1 MSLIKFNKRRFPLST
16 YNMPNW
22 FDMEDTFADNFFDN
36 GKTFPAMN
44 VKENKENF
52 ELELAVPGFSK
63 KEIEISI
70 EDDVLHI
77 CGEKTIEDVI
87 GEENYA
93 RKEFSYNKFDRKLQL
108 PTTINMNEKVKATFK
123 DGILYLNLVK
133 KEVNK
138 IPPKK
143 LIEIS

>member
-1 MSLIKFNKRRFPLST
+1 MSLIKFNKRNFPLST

-22 FDMEDTFADNFFDN
+22 FDMEDAFADDFFYN
-36 GKTFPAMN
+36 GKAFPAMN

-70 EDDVLHI
+70 EEDVLHI
-77 CGEKTIEDVI
+77 CGEKTKEDVSKD
-87 GEENYA
+87 EDYA
-93 RKEFSYNKFDRKLQL
+93 RKEFSYNKFDRKFQL
-108 PTTINMNEKVKATFK
+108 PNTINLDKKAKATFK
-123 DGILYLNLVK
+123 DGILHLNLMK
-133 KEVNK
+133 KEAAK

-143 LIEIS
+143 LIEIA

>member
-1 MSLIKFNKRRFPLST
+1 MSNF
-16 YNMPNW
+16 NMPNW
-22 FDMEDTFADNFFDN
+22 FDMEDAFADDFFEN
-36 GKTFPAMN
+36 GKALPAMN

-70 EDDVLHI
+70 EEDVLHI
-77 CGEKTIEDVI
+77 CGEKTKEDVTKD
-87 GEENYA
+87 EDYA

-108 PTTINMNEKVKATFK
+108 PTTINFDKKAKATFK
-123 DGILYLNLVK
+123 DGILHLNLMK
-133 KEVNK
+133 KEATK

-143 LIEIS
+143 LIEIA

>member
-22 FDMEDTFADNFFDN
+22 FDMEDAFADDFFDN
-36 GKTFPAMN
+36 GKAFPAMN
-44 VKENKENF
+44 VKENEKDF

-63 KEIEISI
+63 KEIEVSI

-77 CGEKTIEDVI
+77 CGEKITEDVK
-87 GEENYA
+87 EEEKYA
-93 RKEFSYNKFDRKLQL
+93 HKEFSYNKFDRKLQL
-108 PTTINMNEKVKATFK
+108 PATINMTKKVKATFK
-123 DGILYLNLVK
+123 DGILYLNLMK
-133 KEVNK
+133 KEAAK

-143 LIEIS
+143 LIEIV

>member
-1 MSLIKFNKRRFPLST
+1 MSLIKFNKRSFPLST

-22 FDMEDTFADNFFDN
+22 FDMKDVFADDFFDN
-36 GKTFPAMN
+36 GKAFPAMN
-44 VKENKENF
+44 VKENKKGF

-70 EDDVLHI
+70 EENVLHI
-77 CGEKTIEDVI
+77 CGEKTTEDVKE
-87 GEENYA
+87 EENYA

-108 PTTINMNEKVKATFK
+108 PTTVNMTEKVKATFK
-123 DGILYLNLVK
+123 DGILCLNLVK

-138 IPPKK
+138 IQPIKR
-143 LIEIS
+143 IEIS

>member
-1 MSLIKFNKRRFPLST
+1 MSLIKFNKRKFPLST

-22 FDMEDTFADNFFDN
+22 FDMEDAFADDFFDN

-77 CGEKTIEDVI
+77 CGEKTIEDVKE
-87 GEENYA
+87 EENYA

-108 PTTINMNEKVKATFK
+108 PTTINMTEKVNATFK

-133 KEVNK
+133 KEVSK

>member
-1 MSLIKFNKRRFPLST
+1 MSIIKFNTKRFPLSN

-22 FDMEDTFADNFFDN
+22 FDMEDVFAEDFFTN
-36 GKTFPAMN
+36 EKTFPAMN
-44 VKENKENF
+44 VKENNKNF

-63 KEIEISI
+63 EDIEISI

-77 CGEKTIEDVI
+77 CGEKTKEDVKE
-87 GEENYA
+87 EENYA

-108 PTTINMNEKVKATFK
+108 PTTINMTKKAKATFK
-123 DGILYLNLVK
+123 NGILYLNLVK
-133 KEVNK
+133 KEADK

>member
-1 MSLIKFNKRRFPLST
+1 MSLIKFNKRSFPLST

-22 FDMEDTFADNFFDN
+22 FDMEDAFADDFFDN
-36 GKTFPAMN
+36 KKAFPAMN
-44 VKENKENF
+44 VKENKKDF

-63 KEIEISI
+63 DEIEISI
-70 EDDVLHI
+70 EDDILHI
-77 CGEKTIEDVI
+77 CGEKTTEDMKE
-87 GEENYA
+87 EENYA

-108 PTTINMNEKVKATFK
+108 PTTINMTKKVKATFK

-143 LIEIS
+143 LIEIL